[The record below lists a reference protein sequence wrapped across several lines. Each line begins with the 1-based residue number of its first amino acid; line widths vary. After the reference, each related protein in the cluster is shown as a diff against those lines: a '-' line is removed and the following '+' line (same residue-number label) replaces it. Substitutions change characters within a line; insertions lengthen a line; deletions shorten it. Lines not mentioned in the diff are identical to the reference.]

1 MYRLASILIVLALPI
16 LGMAQTC
23 IEDGVEFSFDVGT
36 TIEPLTWTSACST
49 YTITAELSLCELN
62 SITVNLSGAID
73 PALLVI
79 DITQPNATCPVRFA
93 SEDYEFFDEQEFVI
107 GGACAGCAVVVD
119 LFSSG
124 VNTFNLD
131 LSSFPVTSLE
141 GTWTISLYYINTSYT
156 ITAPEEI
163 SLDFVGSCCSG
174 CTYSN
179 ACNYDVSATSDD
191 GSCDFVTCVAAIVEG
206 CTYPE
211 ACNYNDS
218 ATSDDGSC
226 EYASPEEDCDGIC
239 YNDADGDG
247 ICDEYEVTSDLLEVD
262 NPFLTMS
269 YVVDAAPFISVYDG
283 WLDADFV
290 TIGICRPY
298 SSVDLEDI
306 TSNVDFTISIVFAD
320 DASSVLD
327 HPVTIT
333 EFQSEFD
340 IIFDPTLLPPSITA
354 SQIRGITLL
363 DNVGNVLDRL
373 YQDVDT
379 PWPNVTLDG
388 INHAPG
394 QHRVVRK
401 PWVLQGKM
409 EVDELEW
416 LICDENWAM
425 PFYSSWNLE
434 PIIYVPIEPGT
445 EMLMDPVPLNDLD
458 GDGISDQLE
467 MPVYCQ
473 NVNTTNY
480 SPLNLSLICDEAD
493 LIEYW
498 ISSFNLPEIV
508 EDGGVLPPLPP
519 GQQPETSSMVASDL
533 CTTSASQLAFCNFG
547 QRAFVVDE
555 NNQTVQIIDYGDLAN
570 PSPIDDLSGGFLSI
584 LADDM
589 STELTLAGVTDI
601 TTLVPSDVDIFNV
614 IGPDDTTY
622 CCSTMVAVAW
632 LDTSSL
638 INSGWVTFH
647 DIDGG
652 LLTTIDA
659 IQEVGPTP
667 RSLAF
672 SQDGN
677 WLVVAC
683 SGEGEHETTDPMAE
697 IVCIKVTGYTQ
708 GTAEAVVDHVF
719 TFANGDHIVGD
730 FLSITGEESRT
741 SASVYDGTDDFSH
754 MLEPSHV
761 AITPD
766 SKRAFVNCQVN
777 NTLVEVNL
785 ENVTLGEDVIHGAYG
800 FGRRDMVSGFD
811 GKNDGEALVEFPP
824 MDMIQGWRQ
833 PGDMIIDTTETSKI
847 YLLTANEGLPSKN
860 ALGEEDVLILS
871 SGDYS
876 GLEIDSEYDGG
887 AETSFVYGSR
897 SFTIWD
903 ITMSG
908 PPTEV
913 YDSGSLIEGT
923 LALLMPD
930 YANSLKSTY
939 DSGDQAS
946 VSRGPEP
953 AGLAFGTLN
962 DKKILIVSLEEMGGS
977 MIFDLLNWDTPSEL
991 DASYQAYA
999 THRDFQNPSMDM
1011 CVFNHLGAKDV
1022 LFLPKSITDNTSV
1035 SGINEG
1041 YDAIMVSNDETGSL
1055 TLFRLDSNLDVPGC
1069 MDTCACN
1076 YNNNATLNDGSCDFT
1091 SCVSEG
1097 CTYPDADNY
1106 NPEATLDIGTCVF
1119 TNDCPADL
1127 NTDGNVSTGDLLI
1140 FLSDYGITC
1149 P

>member
-425 PFYSSWNLE
+425 PFYSSWN
-434 PIIYVPIEPGT
+434 
-445 EMLMDPVPLNDLD
+445 
-458 GDGISDQLE
+458 
-467 MPVYCQ
+467 
-473 NVNTTNY
+473 
-480 SPLNLSLICDEAD
+480 
-493 LIEYW
+493 
-498 ISSFNLPEIV
+498 
-508 EDGGVLPPLPP
+508 
-519 GQQPETSSMVASDL
+519 
-533 CTTSASQLAFCNFG
+533 
-547 QRAFVVDE
+547 
-555 NNQTVQIIDYGDLAN
+555 
-570 PSPIDDLSGGFLSI
+570 
-584 LADDM
+584 
-589 STELTLAGVTDI
+589 
-601 TTLVPSDVDIFNV
+601 
-614 IGPDDTTY
+614 
-622 CCSTMVAVAW
+622 
-632 LDTSSL
+632 
-638 INSGWVTFH
+638 TF
-647 DIDGG
+647 
-652 LLTTIDA
+652 
-659 IQEVGPTP
+659 
-667 RSLAF
+667 F
-672 SQDGN
+672 
-677 WLVVAC
+677 
-683 SGEGEHETTDPMAE
+683 
-697 IVCIKVTGYTQ
+697 
-708 GTAEAVVDHVF
+708 
-719 TFANGDHIVGD
+719 
-730 FLSITGEESRT
+730 
-741 SASVYDGTDDFSH
+741 
-754 MLEPSHV
+754 
-761 AITPD
+761 
-766 SKRAFVNCQVN
+766 
-777 NTLVEVNL
+777 
-785 ENVTLGEDVIHGAYG
+785 
-800 FGRRDMVSGFD
+800 
-811 GKNDGEALVEFPP
+811 
-824 MDMIQGWRQ
+824 
-833 PGDMIIDTTETSKI
+833 
-847 YLLTANEGLPSKN
+847 
-860 ALGEEDVLILS
+860 
-871 SGDYS
+871 
-876 GLEIDSEYDGG
+876 
-887 AETSFVYGSR
+887 
-897 SFTIWD
+897 
-903 ITMSG
+903 
-908 PPTEV
+908 
-913 YDSGSLIEGT
+913 
-923 LALLMPD
+923 
-930 YANSLKSTY
+930 
-939 DSGDQAS
+939 
-946 VSRGPEP
+946 
-953 AGLAFGTLN
+953 
-962 DKKILIVSLEEMGGS
+962 
-977 MIFDLLNWDTPSEL
+977 
-991 DASYQAYA
+991 
-999 THRDFQNPSMDM
+999 
-1011 CVFNHLGAKDV
+1011 
-1022 LFLPKSITDNTSV
+1022 
-1035 SGINEG
+1035 INEKTFK
-1041 YDAIMVSNDETGSL
+1041 TGQIAQK
-1055 TLFRLDSNLDVPGC
+1055 N
-1069 MDTCACN
+1069 
-1076 YNNNATLNDGSCDFT
+1076 
-1091 SCVSEG
+1091 
-1097 CTYPDADNY
+1097 
-1106 NPEATLDIGTCVF
+1106 
-1119 TNDCPADL
+1119 
-1127 NTDGNVSTGDLLI
+1127 
-1140 FLSDYGITC
+1140 
-1149 P
+1149 